1 MGDYVRK
8 EREIW
13 EELEGQ
19 TVEVRIGTDWGSD
32 EGFAVV
38 TLHDLETG
46 MFYVIDH
53 YTVPRATEQED
64 SMSEVFKS
72 KHGEVVSVKMNN
84 QEDSMSEVTFTE
96 EEAEK
101 QKEFIEYMWHELGWT
116 GGIYTITSE
125 KALERMR
132 NFIDDHTKESLT
144 FPCPGCGEEM
154 ECQEGW
160 HFSCWNHSCPVD
172 SIKRDTTLSLTDF
185 SEALNS

>member
-1 MGDYVRK
+1 MEDYISK

-64 SMSEVFKS
+64 SMSEV
-72 KHGEVVSVKMNN
+72 
-84 QEDSMSEVTFTE
+84 TFTQE
-96 EEAEK
+96 QRDAIMQYWNEREWRPLWIPDAN
-101 QKEFIEYMWHELGWT
+101 EFVDWL
-116 GGIYTITSE
+116 
-125 KALERMR
+125 
-132 NFIDDHTKESLT
+132 DDHTEKPLT
-144 FPCPGCGEEM
+144 FPCPGCGTPLEEM
-154 ECQEGW
+154 LRNIWECPNEQ
-160 HFSCWNHSCPVD
+160 CPIFRIMA
-172 SIKRDTTLSLTDF
+172 SSSNTKAEL